1 MPWASR
7 RAEPAVRFT
16 SSWIHM
22 VLSRRRRRCIVFL
35 LSLSLPSSRTLP
47 ALYFS
52 FFISSPRSLCQ
63 SPFLSFSSSLYFLPL
78 SFSLAR
84 SLARFSRNN
93 LISVVVRSFYFGVF
107 SDPFRLVWQ
116 LMQPIFRLVSF
127 YPAGLSLINMQI
139 LFVQRFSARKDRR
152 LASLSARV

>member
-16 SSWIHM
+16 SPLGSIWCFPAAAAAA
-22 VLSRRRRRCIVFL
+22 SSFFY
-35 LSLSLPSSRTLP
+35 LSLRHPLGLFRLFTFPFSSHPLVPSARLH
-47 ALYFS
+47 F
-52 FFISSPRSLCQ
+52 
-63 SPFLSFSSSLYFLPL
+63 SPFLLL

-139 LFVQRFSARKDRR
+139 LFVQRFSAREDRR
-152 LASLSARV
+152 LASFSARM